1 MAESKAK
8 TERAGVNRLTSS
20 MIAKALR
27 DGEPVILKDG
37 GSLSLEITG
46 RNAGK
51 WVYVG
56 RKAGDRT
63 NVRLICGYAPE
74 TGLSTARS
82 KRDEFK
88 LILRQGI
95 NPNEQ
100 RRAELAEAKRK
111 KQEEEKTFSV
121 VAGEYFASR
130 GDLSGKTLQGDRGRV
145 ENHINPHIKNLPI
158 VDIRRKEH
166 LKPIID
172 RLSEKGALEQAS
184 RVAGLIERIFA
195 YAVDAGYIPGTPAE
209 HLSRLVPKRPA
220 GEQKHQPA
228 IVSDDGAAELFRK
241 LWAYMGSGRSGPSIR
256 YAMQLSCYLPVRNG
270 NMIAAQWEHLNL
282 EAGTWAFPQTKNGR
296 SYIVPM
302 SRQMK
307 KAFEE
312 LALYRRGMWCFPSGG
327 KSGHITNTGLSKV
340 LRAAG
345 IPQGEHCLH
354 GFRSTFE
361 TLALEAGAPKTIC
374 ERVLFHVAGDATEQA
389 YNRTKYLEPV
399 RLLLQWWADTVDA
412 LRDGEGLPA
421 MPEPLLAAYR

>member
-1 MAESKAK
+1 MAKNEISKL
-8 TERAGVNRLTSS
+8 NRLSS
-20 MIAKALR
+20 SEISKALR
-27 DGEPVILKDG
+27 LGEPVTLGDG
-37 GSLSLEITG
+37 GSLSLVVTG
-46 RNAGK
+46 KNEGK
-51 WVYVG
+51 WLFRG
-56 RKAGDRT
+56 RKAGSRT
-63 NVRLICGYAPE
+63 LIDLVCGYAPE
-74 TGLSTARS
+74 TGLSAARS
-82 KRDEFK
+82 KRDEFR
-88 LILRQGI
+88 LLLRQGI

-100 RRAELAEAKRK
+100 RRAELAEERRK
-111 KQEEEKTFSV
+111 EGEAERTFSV
-121 VAGEYFASR
+121 VAEEYFSMR
-130 GDLSGKTLQGDRGRV
+130 GDVTGKTIQGDRGRV

-172 RLSEKGALEQAS
+172 KLAERGAYTQAS

-256 YAMQLSCYLPVRNG
+256 YAMQLSGYLPVRNG

-282 EAGTWAFPQTKNGR
+282 EAGTWVFPQTKNGR

-312 LALYRRGMWCFPSGG
+312 LALYRRGMWCFPRGG
-327 KSGHITNTGLSKV
+327 SP
-340 LRAAG
+340 G
-345 IPQGEHCLH
+345 ISP
-354 GFRSTFE
+354 T
-361 TLALEAGAPKTIC
+361 P
-374 ERVLFHVAGDATEQA
+374 D
-389 YNRTKYLEPV
+389 
-399 RLLLQWWADTVDA
+399 
-412 LRDGEGLPA
+412 
-421 MPEPLLAAYR
+421 